1 MGYGAAP
8 LEMVT
13 GGGAGLSSAGNV
25 GGVTQPLSV
34 AFVSSSQGWVIG
46 TDQTQPDQPG
56 DYVVAAT
63 ADGGRTWT
71 RQYQAS

>member
-8 LEMVT
+8 LELVT
-13 GGGAGLSSAGNV
+13 GGGAGLSSQGNV
-25 GGVTQPLSV
+25 GGLTQPLGV

-46 TDQTQPDQPG
+46 TDQTQPGQQG
-56 DYVVAAT
+56 DYVIEAT
-63 ADGGRTWT
+63 SDGGRTWT